1 MRLSL
6 GSSPALAE
14 HRETRASERGR
25 GDHGFALIMT
35 ALVIVPLML
44 VAAFAVDMGG
54 WYAKAS
60 RAQRAADA
68 AALAGV
74 VWMPTFSKAEAV
86 ARDTAEKNGFEHDPD
101 GSGVIVNVWTS
112 GEHQLSVSITADGE
126 VYLGKIVRSDGVQ
139 ITRDATAEY
148 ALPVPLGSPKN
159 TFGTGNLLASATR
172 EKIGRAHV

>member
-1 MRLSL
+1 MHFFVICVFFFF
-6 GSSPALAE
+6 SSRRR
-14 HRETRASERGR
+14 HT
-25 GDHGFALIMT
+25 IC
-35 ALVIVPLML
+35 ALVTGV
-44 VAAFAVDMGG
+44 
-54 WYAKAS
+54 
-60 RAQRAADA
+60 QTC
-68 AALAGV
+68 AL
-74 VWMPTFSKAEAV
+74 PISTFSKAEAV
-86 ARDTAEKNGFEHDPD
+86 ARATAEKNGFEHDPD